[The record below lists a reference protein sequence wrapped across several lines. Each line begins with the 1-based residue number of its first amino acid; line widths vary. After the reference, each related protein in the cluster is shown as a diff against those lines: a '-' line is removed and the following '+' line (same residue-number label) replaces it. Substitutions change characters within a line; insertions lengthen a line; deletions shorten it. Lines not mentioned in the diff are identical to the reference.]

1 MKKIIK
7 YFKTKSFFCLFI
19 IILFLFLYNAYTFFQ
34 RYNMLAIENVT
45 SFSFWNYM
53 RVYGVGELI
62 MFFSPIAILILGI
75 NKIHKKIT
83 TSFLNFELIRTEYKS
98 KMLKELILCYFKGSV
113 VFISISV
120 IIFVIGLILFPSDLS
135 ILTYK
140 DYLTYFPDEA
150 IANPFLYVFLYHIL
164 ILLFCM
170 FIINIGLIIMY
181 YIKDFI
187 LIIVAS
193 FITINGINFIL
204 GNVIL
209 FVAKII
215 NNESFIDY
223 AYDVN
228 VYEGYMV
235 QGTIG
240 QAFLDIGILYIIT
253 LFIVMILYKNKEKV
267 VMRFD

>member
-1 MKKIIK
+1 MEKIIK
-7 YFKTKSFFCLFI
+7 YFKDKSFFCLFI
-19 IILFLFLYNAYTFFQ
+19 IILLLCLYNAYTFFQ
-34 RYNMLAIENVT
+34 RYNILAIENVT

-75 NKIHKKIT
+75 NKIYKKIT
-83 TSFLNFELIRTEYKS
+83 TSFLEFELMRTEYKP
-98 KMLKELILCYFKGSV
+98 KMFKELILCYFKGSILFIV
-113 VFISISV
+113 ISI

-135 ILTYK
+135 VLTYR

-150 IANPFLYVFLYHIL
+150 MTNPFLYVFLYHIL

-170 FIINIGLIIMY
+170 FVINIGLIVMY

-187 LIIVAS
+187 LIVIAS
-193 FITINGINFIL
+193 FITLNGINFIL

-209 FVAKII
+209 FIAKIV
-215 NNESFIDY
+215 NNEKFIEY

-228 VYEGYMV
+228 VYEGYML

-240 QAFLDIGILYIIT
+240 QAFIDIGILYIIS
-253 LFIVMILYKNKEKV
+253 LIIVMILYRNKEKV